1 MNERQMNFVENL
13 YREMY
18 DRLTSYALNALRD
31 PARAEDIVQS
41 TFELVCLNVN
51 TLMNHE
57 SPRGWVLVTF
67 RNLLRT
73 SAKERVG
80 DIMLLER
87 LQSRLLIEQDKE
99 WEDLDPDIL
108 YGNLLENE
116 DYRLLREFVNSESTI
131 VEFSGKHGISV
142 EACKKRL
149 QRARSRLRR
158 YFRKM

>member
-1 MNERQMNFVENL
+1 MNEKQMEFVEDL
-13 YREMY
+13 YRGMY
-18 DRLTSYALNALRD
+18 DRLTRYALDALKD

-51 TLMNHE
+51 TLMNHG
-57 SPRGWVLVTF
+57 SPRGWILVTF
-67 RNLLRT
+67 RNLLRS

-87 LQSRLLIEQDKE
+87 LQNKFIIEQNSNRE
-99 WEDLDPDIL
+99 NIDPDIL
-108 YGNLLENE
+108 YGNLLTNE
-116 DYRLLREFVNSESTI
+116 DYRLLREFVDSESTI
-131 VEFSGKHGISV
+131 VEFSEKRGLSV

-158 YFRKM
+158 YFRDI